1 MSARLSAANLVRC
14 SVTAIVF
21 APKALLP
28 IIQSAAVR
36 QPLNA
41 KVVLK
46 SVLALMNGPIGVL
59 VTDLVVRD
67 IGKDF
72 VPILVLQISTVTRLL
87 QKSRQ
92 KVKVQHFDYIKYL
105 YCS

>member
-1 MSARLSAANLVRC
+1 MSVRPSAANLVRC

-21 APKALLP
+21 APKALRP

-41 KVVLK
+41 KVVSR
-46 SVLALMNGPIGVL
+46 SVLARMNGPIGAL
-59 VTDLVVRD
+59 VMDLVVRD

-72 VPILVLQISTVTRLL
+72 VPILVLRISTVTRLRH
-87 QKSRQ
+87 KSRQ
-92 KVKVQHFDYIKYL
+92 KVKVELFDYIKYL
-105 YCS
+105 